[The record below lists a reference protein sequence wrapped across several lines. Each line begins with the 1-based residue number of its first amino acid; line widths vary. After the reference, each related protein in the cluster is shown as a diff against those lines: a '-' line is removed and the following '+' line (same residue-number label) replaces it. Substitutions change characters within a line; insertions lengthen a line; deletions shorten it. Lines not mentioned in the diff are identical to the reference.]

1 MIRRGMT
8 CPEVVVLATEYF
20 EASPPAD
27 QSEPFAAHV
36 AHCRG
41 CQAYLRQL
49 RSTVELTR
57 TLADHEP
64 TVPPTPLSAFR
75 EWSPRGNAGRED
87 R

>member
-1 MIRRGMT
+1 MICRGLT
-8 CPEVVVLATEYF
+8 RPEVVELATEHF
-20 EASPPAD
+20 EASLPAD
-27 QSEPFAAHV
+27 RSEPFAAHV

-41 CQAYLRQL
+41 CQTYLRQL

-64 TVPPTPLSAFR
+64 TVPPTPLSAFC
-75 EWSPRGNAGRED
+75 EWSRRRDAGRGD

>member
-1 MIRRGMT
+1 MRMIRRGMT

-41 CQAYLRQL
+41 CQTYLRQL

-64 TVPPTPLSAFR
+64 TVPPHPAVR
-75 EWSPRGNAGRED
+75 VPRVESTRRRGPR
-87 R
+87 